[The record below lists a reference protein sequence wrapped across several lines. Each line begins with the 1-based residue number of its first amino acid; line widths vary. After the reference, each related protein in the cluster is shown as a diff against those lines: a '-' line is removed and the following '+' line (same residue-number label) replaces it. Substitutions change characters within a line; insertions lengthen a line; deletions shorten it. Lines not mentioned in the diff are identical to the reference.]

1 MPGKGSAG
9 SPDMA
14 LRLLVTGRD
23 GQIAKALARAAS
35 GEVEIVCAG
44 RPELDVTDAASIR
57 AAIARHRPD
66 IVINPAAYTAVDK
79 AESEPEI
86 AFSVNRD
93 GAGNVAKEAAEAGLA
108 VVHLSTDYVFSG
120 EGSAPYVETDAP
132 GPVGV
137 YGGSKLAGEAA
148 VARANDRH
156 VILRTSWVYA
166 PWGNNFA
173 RTMLRLAEN
182 RDVVR
187 VVADQSGAPSYA
199 PDIAVGIL
207 AVCNLTAGR
216 PSQTN
221 LHGVFHMTNG
231 GETSWAGFAEE
242 VFARSR
248 EEGGAFAAVE
258 PIATAQYPTPAKR
271 PANSRLDNHRFNT
284 TFGHVLPH
292 WRDGVRRFAHAIQ
305 EG

>member
-23 GQIAKALARAAS
+23 GQIAKALARVAS

-44 RPELDVTDAASIR
+44 RPELDITDAASIR

-66 IVINPAAYTAVDK
+66 IVINPAAYTAVDR

-86 AFSVNRD
+86 AFAVNRD

-108 VVHLSTDYVFSG
+108 IIHLSTDYVFSG
-120 EGSAPYVETDAP
+120 EGSTPYVETDAT

-137 YGGSKLAGEAA
+137 YGASKLAGEAA

-156 VILRTSWVYA
+156 VILRTSWVHA

-173 RTMLRLAEN
+173 RTMLRLAGD
-182 RDVVR
+182 RDVIR

-199 PDIAVGIL
+199 PDIAAGIL
-207 AVCNLTAGR
+207 AVCGAVAER
-216 PSQTN
+216 PLQADW
-221 LHGVFHMTNG
+221 HGVCHMTNG
-231 GETSWAGFAEE
+231 GCTSWAGLAEE
-242 VFARSR
+242 IFARSR
-248 EEGGAFAAVE
+248 EAGGAFAAVE

-271 PANSRLDNHRFNT
+271 PANSRLDNRRFNA
-284 TFGHVLPH
+284 TFGHELPH
-292 WRDGVRRFAHAIQ
+292 WRDGVRRFVDAVR